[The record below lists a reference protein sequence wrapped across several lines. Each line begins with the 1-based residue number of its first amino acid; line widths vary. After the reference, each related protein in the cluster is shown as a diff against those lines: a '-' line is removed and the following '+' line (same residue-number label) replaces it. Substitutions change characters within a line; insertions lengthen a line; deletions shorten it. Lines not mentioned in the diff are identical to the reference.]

1 MKKLFCLLLS
11 AAVILSFAGCGKKKA
26 EKKYTTD
33 VDVEYY
39 VRQGQLPEC
48 GKYALGYDVDKLT
61 SELDAQMNASGD
73 GGESSG
79 SYGSD
84 SADEEESHS
93 HDEDGFFWFLDERDS
108 YTGLRTG
115 SAEYCYRPDKRQDG
129 ISAIVSFD
137 AAFGFETGTI
147 SIEIK
152 EALSDFKP
160 TESTEGNGLPFLPAD
175 GATEYLTYKFAE
187 RCVTF
192 AFYENALCGTAVYD
206 SGEWSIK

>member
-11 AAVILSFAGCGKKKA
+11 AAVILSLAGCGKKKA

-73 GGESSG
+73 GGSG
-79 SYGSD
+79 GSD
-84 SADEEESHS
+84 SADGEESHS

-137 AAFGFETGTI
+137 TAFGFETGTI

-160 TESTEGNGLPFLPAD
+160 TESTEGNGLPFLPTD
-175 GATEYLTYKFAE
+175 DATEYLTYKFAD

-206 SGEWSIK
+206 CREWSIK

>member
-11 AAVILSFAGCGKKKA
+11 AAVILSLAGCGKKKA

-73 GGESSG
+73 DESG
-79 SYGSD
+79 SDG
-84 SADEEESHS
+84 ADGEESHS

-137 AAFGFETGTI
+137 TAFGFETGTI

-152 EALSDFKP
+152 EALSDFEP
-160 TESTEGNGLPFLPAD
+160 TESTGGNGLPFLSSD
-175 GATEYLTYKFAE
+175 DATEYLTYKFAD

-206 SGEWSIK
+206 CREWSIK